1 MAHQGRFRL
10 AGHTV
15 WSVRAD
21 TKPVSKLPAC
31 VWAATARGSSVAD
44 DTRGPRGS
52 DSRKHHN
59 NKLQEAPFAGVHVA
73 CVNKIGR
80 QCIVSIDSAAISRSN
95 VIFPVAQRP
104 EFHHQVLSTAETVV
118 RLYCSFFARSFVR
131 IPHSTF
137 PLTAHQ
143 HRAALR
149 SLPGTL
155 CDRTFLDSLPV
166 HPWRWRLI

>member
-1 MAHQGRFRL
+1 MMAHQGRFRL

-31 VWAATARGSSVAD
+31 VWAASARGSSVAD

-59 NKLQEAPFAGVHVA
+59 NKSQEAPFAGVHVA

-118 RLYCSFFARSFVR
+118 SLYCSFFARSPALYVSPYRASTPCCPSLATWNFV
-131 IPHSTF
+131 
-137 PLTAHQ
+137 
-143 HRAALR
+143 
-149 SLPGTL
+149 
-155 CDRTFLDSLPV
+155 
-166 HPWRWRLI
+166 